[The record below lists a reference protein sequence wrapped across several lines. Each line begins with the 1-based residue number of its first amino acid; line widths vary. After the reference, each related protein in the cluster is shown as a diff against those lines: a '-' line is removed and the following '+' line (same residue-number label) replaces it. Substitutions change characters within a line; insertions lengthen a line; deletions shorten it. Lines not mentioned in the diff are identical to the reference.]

1 MFATPQ
7 NLTAYCHQAQHKLH
21 PDIWRYLQ
29 DPGDHPN
36 SYALA
41 RTKLMPRPLRNLSG
55 GHTGLTLFGQKL
67 DHPILLAPV
76 AYQKLFHPDGELA
89 SAMAATA
96 QGGQLVISS
105 LASYL
110 FTDIVRCT
118 QEEDS
123 HADVTPAPWFQLYW
137 QNDRDN
143 TLALLER
150 ATQAGCSA
158 VVLTVDAPV
167 KVATLDLP
175 SGIRAVNL
183 LQPNSVARPGS
194 SVFNGLMAQAPTWGD
209 VAWLRR
215 QTRLPLLV
223 KGLLHPDDAQL
234 SMDAG
239 CDGMVVSNHGGR
251 TLLAAPASIE
261 CLASVVA
268 RVQGQVPVLFDS
280 GIRGGQ
286 DVFSAIACGATAVL
300 LGRPYI
306 WALATNGT
314 WGVAHV
320 IRLMRDELE
329 LTMALTGCS
338 HLSDI
343 GQHCLFKT

>member
-1 MFATPQ
+1 MSAAPQ
-7 NLTAYCHQAQHKLH
+7 NLTDYCHQAQDKLH
-21 PDIWRYLQ
+21 PDIWRYLH
-29 DPGDHPN
+29 DPGDHRN
-36 SYALA
+36 THALA
-41 RTKLMPRPLRNLSG
+41 STQLMPRPLRNLSG

-76 AYQKLFHPDGELA
+76 AYQTLFHPDGEKA
-89 SAMAATA
+89 SAMAAKA

-105 LASYL
+105 LASHL
-110 FTDIVRCT
+110 FADIVRCT
-118 QEEDS
+118 QEDD
-123 HADVTPAPWFQLYW
+123 AQTDVTPAPWFQLYW
-137 QNDRDN
+137 QNGRAN

-167 KVATLDLP
+167 KVASLDLP
-175 SGIRAVNL
+175 SGVRAVNL
-183 LQPNSVARPGS
+183 SPPDSVTRPGG
-194 SVFNGLMAQAPTWGD
+194 SVFKGWMAQAPTWED
-209 VAWLRR
+209 VAWLRK

-234 SMDAG
+234 ALDTG
-239 CDGMVVSNHGGR
+239 CDGVVVSNHGGR
-251 TLLAAPASIE
+251 TLLAAPPSIQ

-268 RVQGQVPVLFDS
+268 RVQGRVPVLFDS

-306 WALATNGT
+306 WALATHGP

-320 IRLMRDELE
+320 IRLLRDELE
-329 LTMALTGCS
+329 LTMALTGCAL
-338 HLSDI
+338 LSDI
-343 GQHCLFKT
+343 GRHCLFET